1 MNDETTNET
10 TDDMTDEM
18 TDEMTNEM
26 TNEMTDG
33 PGVRADADERD
44 GMTDGTGPTT
54 DGDSYDMPDGGA
66 TDVGGDTYEATGD
79 TTDGLGEM
87 NERSGGRSDGDTTD
101 TTDGGDE
108 ANAHLPTV
116 VIVGRPNV
124 GKSTL
129 FNRILGEQA
138 AIVED
143 RPGVTRDR
151 KELEAEWLDVPFRMI
166 DTGGWMPR
174 GSDLDD
180 KVSRQ
185 VEAAV
190 AEADLVMFLVD
201 ASVGILEDD
210 EAVASWLRRGG
221 HQVVVVANKADNN
234 QREDQLWQFLSLGL
248 GDAVP
253 VSALHGRRAGD
264 LLDVV
269 LERLG
274 DKAVPN
280 SYEEDDGEGWTGDVD
295 GEPSAAPR
303 VAIVGRPNVGKS
315 TLFNRLVGA
324 DRSVVHDMAG
334 TTRDAIDTLV
344 ETEDGPIVF
353 VDTAG
358 MRRRSRI
365 DDSAEYYSM
374 VRALR
379 AIDDADVALL
389 VIDAAEGVTGQDQRL
404 AERVDASG
412 CPIVVLLN
420 KWETIDDPE
429 RRIELEAG
437 VRRKLSFLGDVPV
450 LKISALTGKNVHKL
464 RPVLQEAITQYHR
477 RIPTRDVNQVIAQA
491 QQQSPAG
498 GGAKVLYAVQGA
510 TDPPTFTLFVNRE
523 LPQHHVRFLERR
535 IREAFDFGS
544 TPIKLRIRKR
554 TD

>member
-1 MNDETTNET
+1 MTETP
-10 TDDMTDEM
+10 MTV
-18 TDEMTNEM
+18 
-26 TNEMTDG
+26 G
-33 PGVRADADERD
+33 R
-44 GMTDGTGPTT
+44 
-54 DGDSYDMPDGGA
+54 
-66 TDVGGDTYEATGD
+66 DVGDD
-79 TTDGLGEM
+79 D
-87 NERSGGRSDGDTTD
+87 D
-101 TTDGGDE
+101 
-108 ANAHLPTV
+108 LPTL

-129 FNRILGEQA
+129 FNRIVGEQA

-151 KELEAEWLDVPFRMI
+151 KELEAEWLGVPFRVI

-190 AEADLVMFLVD
+190 DEADLVVFVVD
-201 ASVGILEDD
+201 ASVGVLQED
-210 EAVASWLRRGG
+210 ESVADWLRRDE
-221 HQVVVVANKADNN
+221 HDVLVVANKADNL
-234 QREDQLWQFLSLGL
+234 QRESDLWQFLSLGL
-248 GDAVP
+248 GEAVP

-264 LLDVV
+264 LLDIV
-269 LERLG
+269 LERFG
-274 DKAVPN
+274 DRAVRPD
-280 SYEEDDGEGWTGDVD
+280 EAAEDDHEYLEPMQVGEQA
-295 GEPSAAPR
+295 PPR

-334 TTRDAIDTLV
+334 TTRDAIDTMV

-358 MRRRSRI
+358 MRRRAKI

-389 VIDAAEGVTGQDQRL
+389 VIDATEGVTGQDQRL

-412 CPIVVLLN
+412 CPIVILLN
-420 KWETIDDPE
+420 KWELVTDPE
-429 RRIELEAG
+429 HRIEIEAD
-437 VRRKLSFLGDVPV
+437 VRRKLAFVGDVPV
-450 LKISALTGKNVHKL
+450 LKISALTGKGVHKL
-464 RPVLQEAITQYHR
+464 RPRLQDAVEQYHR
-477 RIPTRDVNQVIAQA
+477 RVPTRDVNKVIAEA

-510 TDPPTFTLFVNRE
+510 TDPPTFTLFVNRD
-523 LPQHHVRFLERR
+523 LPQHHVRYLERR
-535 IREAFDFGS
+535 IREAFGFGS
-544 TPIKLRIRKR
+544 TPIKLRIRKKS
-554 TD
+554 T